1 MRSELSKPK
10 AIFTLSVVIS
20 ALCFSLP
27 AHSTVLEYDKDGEIT
42 VTETDT
48 QKTAKPVSASIKT
61 TSSDLKSLTRDV
73 ALRYSGSIGVRKAG
87 LDALTFVELFEALI
101 QRESSF
107 NPTIVSPKGAQGL
120 GQLMPDTA
128 SDMGVVNP
136 FDPESNLIGSAKY
149 LTIQLAEFGSLE
161 LALAAYNAGPERV
174 RQYKGVP
181 PFKETQDYIAWISA
195 KAGIPKAK
203 SQPVKAS
210 LPVQK
215 INKEEPLKG
224 DQSVWEF

>member
-10 AIFTLSVVIS
+10 AIFTLT
-20 ALCFSLP
+20 LP

-107 NPTIVSPKGAQGL
+107 NPTIVSPKGAQGRPRV
-120 GQLMPDTA
+120 QPHRFCQIPHNTA
-128 SDMGVVNP
+128 G
-136 FDPESNLIGSAKY
+136 
-149 LTIQLAEFGSLE
+149 
-161 LALAAYNAGPERV
+161 
-174 RQYKGVP
+174 
-181 PFKETQDYIAWISA
+181 
-195 KAGIPKAK
+195 
-203 SQPVKAS
+203 
-210 LPVQK
+210 
-215 INKEEPLKG
+215 
-224 DQSVWEF
+224 